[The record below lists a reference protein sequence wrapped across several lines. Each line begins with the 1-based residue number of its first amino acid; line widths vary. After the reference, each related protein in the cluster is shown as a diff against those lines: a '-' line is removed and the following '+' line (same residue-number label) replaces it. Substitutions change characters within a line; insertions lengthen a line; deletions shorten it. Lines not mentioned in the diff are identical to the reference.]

1 MIVVFTKNKSIEEVE
16 IIYDLLASAIDAV
29 GEEKSELML
38 AKLAL
43 ISANLIDDQAT
54 FEAALEAAQRD
65 L

>member
-1 MIVVFTKNKSIEEVE
+1 MIVVFAKNKSIEEVE

-43 ISANLIDDQAT
+43 ISANLIDDQTT

>member
-1 MIVVFTKNKSIEEVE
+1 MIVVFEKNKSIEEVE

-54 FEAALEAAQRD
+54 FEAALEAAQRE

>member
-1 MIVVFTKNKSIEEVE
+1 MFSKNKSIEEVE

-54 FEAALEAAQRD
+54 FEAALEAAQRE

>member
-1 MIVVFTKNKSIEEVE
+1 MFEKNKSIEEVE

-54 FEAALEAAQRD
+54 FEAALEAAQRE

>member
-1 MIVVFTKNKSIEEVE
+1 MFTKNKSIEEVE

>member
-1 MIVVFTKNKSIEEVE
+1 MIVVFSKNKSIEEVE

-29 GEEKSELML
+29 GEEKSGLML
-38 AKLAL
+38 VKLAL